1 MKETKKI
8 KILVLDDSQA
18 RLNIFRKNIEE
29 GLNVMNA
36 NYVKTAKQAIECLML
51 NPDYDYIFLDRDLGE
66 GVPTGEDVVDFL
78 IENLYP
84 IEKVGIIIHSWNI
97 PAGKRMHERLL
108 SAGFNS
114 IHQPGAWSALG

>member
-1 MKETKKI
+1 MKLLI
-8 KILVLDDSQA
+8 LDDSQT
-18 RLNIFRKNIEE
+18 RLAIFRKNIEE
-29 GLNVMNA
+29 NLGVFNA
-36 NYVKTAKQAIECLML
+36 NYVTNVKSAITCLLL

-66 GVPTGEDVVDFL
+66 GVSTGEDVVDFL
-78 IENLYP
+78 IENSYP

>member
-1 MKETKKI
+1 M
-8 KILVLDDSQA
+8 KILVLDDDQN
-18 RLNIFRKNIEE
+18 RLDIFKKNIDMKLQSALAHYAMTSAE
-29 GLNVMNA
+29 
-36 NYVKTAKQAIECLML
+36 AIQRLQS
-51 NPDYDYIFLDRDLGE
+51 NSDYDYIFLDRDLGE

-78 IENLYP
+78 IENSYP

-114 IHQPGAWSALG
+114 IHQPGAWAAIG

>member
-1 MKETKKI
+1 MKEIKNI

-18 RLNIFRKNIEE
+18 RLDIFQRNIKK
-29 GLNVMNA
+29 GLDA
-36 NYVKTAKQAIECLML
+36 ATIYVKTARDAIGVLEV
-51 NPDYDYIFLDRDLGE
+51 NKNFDYIFLDRDLGE

-78 IENLYP
+78 IENSYP

>member
-18 RLNIFRKNIEE
+18 RLDIFRKNIEG

-78 IENLYP
+78 IENSYP

-114 IHQPGAWSALG
+114 IHQPGAWMAIG